1 MSGVGP
7 LQVDP
12 EARAHLRPMMQVDVE
27 AVAALHAADMGQSL
41 WAGLGEPF
49 LKALYGLLIDD
60 PGFIGFVTERQGQIG
75 GFIAGSTDA
84 DAMMARVFRR
94 GAPLL
99 GARALPALLRR
110 PGLLRRLA
118 ETPRYARLSALPGPR
133 VPAESLFC
141 TVEPA
146 LRGQRVAGL
155 LNEALFEELLARGHS
170 FVKITTETSN
180 TAARRQLGSWGF
192 EERGAFAFYG
202 KAMLICTLALRD
214 HPRLQPRSR
223 HPMLDAAAPR

>member
-1 MSGVGP
+1 MGP
-7 LQVDP
+7 LRVDP
-12 EARAHLRPMMQVDVE
+12 AARAHLRPMMQVDVE

-41 WAGLGEPF
+41 WAQLGPGF

-60 PGFIGFVTERQGQIG
+60 PGFIGFVTEREGVIG

-94 GAPLL
+94 GAALL
-99 GARALPALLRR
+99 GARALPALLRQ
-110 PGLLRRLA
+110 PGLMLRLSQ
-118 ETPRYARLSALPGPR
+118 TPRYARLSAVPGAA

-141 TVEPA
+141 TVVPA

-155 LNEALFEELLARGHS
+155 LNEALFEELLARGHG

-192 EERGAFAFYG
+192 EERGTFSFYG
-202 KAMLICTLALRD
+202 KGMLVCTLALRD
-214 HPRLQPRSR
+214 HPRLKAVSR
-223 HPMLDAAAPR
+223 HPMLDRAPPR